1 MDVGMMWFDNS
12 KVPLDAKLLKAAEYY
27 ARKYGRQP
35 DTAFVSLK
43 ELGAEQV
50 RTGGG
55 VLVESNGI
63 RVDAMQAIMPG
74 HLWIGV
80 EKG

>member
-1 MDVGMMWFDNS
+1 MDIGMMWFDNS

-27 ARKYGRQP
+27 ARKYGKQP
-35 DTAFVSLK
+35 DRAFVSLK

-50 RTGGG
+50 
-55 VLVESNGI
+55 ESNGI
-63 RVDAMQAIMPG
+63 RVDAMGEIMPG

-80 EKG
+80 ENE